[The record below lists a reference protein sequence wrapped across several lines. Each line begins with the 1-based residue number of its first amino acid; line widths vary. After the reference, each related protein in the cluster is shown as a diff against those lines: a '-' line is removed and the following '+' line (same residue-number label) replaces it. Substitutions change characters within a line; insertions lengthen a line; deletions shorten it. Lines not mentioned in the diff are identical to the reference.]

1 MAYQSTPFD
10 SYITSGLEAAKG
22 LLNQGYSAYQQY
34 PSYVPSQASAPK
46 EYDYYNYTPTT
57 PMQQIQQP
65 NYKGLMEGDYDKL
78 QQSLTAPGQQAA
90 TDAYQQGLVNLQDT
104 MGGRGLYGSSI
115 MGNQQVQGLDKVYQN
130 TLAQNAANAV
140 AQRYGL
146 QQQDLSD
153 LNKFMAQNYA
163 TQVGENAN
171 IWKSNAA
178 ESANR
183 GAYDSSNLAF
193 KQSQDEMLRDW
204 KNKQAYE
211 KYTYDLAKN
220 AYLNQIQENLFNKAT
235 ALAGTGTP
243 LTQMATNYNLAQQQ
257 AAAAQQA
264 ASQASSAANMNS
276 WLGLAGGLLGT
287 QGVQNYI
294 GSMDP
299 IASLGDI
306 GSYIWDLF

>member
-10 SYITSGLEAAKG
+10 TYIQSGLEAAKG

-78 QQSLTAPGQQAA
+78 QQSLTAPGRQAA
-90 TDAYQQGLVNLQDT
+90 TDAYQQGLLNLQDI

-130 TLAQNAANAV
+130 ALAQNAANAA
-140 AQRYGL
+140 AQRFGL
-146 QQQDLSD
+146 QAQDLSD
-153 LNKFMAQNYA
+153 LNKFNAQNYA

-171 IWKSNAA
+171 IWKSGATEA
-178 ESANR
+178 ANR
-183 GAYDSSNLAF
+183 QAYDASKLAF
-193 KQSQDEMLRDW
+193 GQSQDEMLRDW
-204 KNKQAYE
+204 QNKQAYE

-220 AYLNQIQENLFNKAT
+220 AYMNQIQENLFNKAT
-235 ALAGTGTP
+235 SLAGTGTP

-264 ASQASSAANMNS
+264 ASQQASANNMTQ
-276 WLGLAGGLLGT
+276 WLGLAGGLLGNS
-287 QGVQNYI
+287 GVQGAL
-294 GSMDP
+294 GS
-299 IASLGDI
+299 AAN
-306 GSYIWDLF
+306 YIWDLF